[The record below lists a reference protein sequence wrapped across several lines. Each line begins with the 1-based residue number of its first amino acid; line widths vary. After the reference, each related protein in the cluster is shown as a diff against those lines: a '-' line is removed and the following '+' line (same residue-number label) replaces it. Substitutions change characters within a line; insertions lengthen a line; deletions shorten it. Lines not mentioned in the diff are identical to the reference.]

1 MKNISDKT
9 KKHLIISVGLII
21 SIVLIVMIAL
31 QFKKEPVKEVAVPTQ
46 STENSTVAADSL
58 EVKETE
64 NTPAKIS
71 EDTQK
76 GKADVDTGTEQKIQG
91 DVPKKP
97 TQPSSVPT
105 IKPTTDKVEPSE
117 PKDGPSQPTPPSKPT
132 KQEKKT
138 EPKTQTS
145 GGLPGFDNVP
155 DGGANKVTEAGEMY
169 ENGNKIGDMN

>member
-9 KKHLIISVGLII
+9 KKHLIISIGLIV
-21 SIVLIVMIAL
+21 SIALIVMIAL
-31 QFKKEPVKEVAVPTQ
+31 QFKKEPVKEAVVPTQ
-46 STENSTVAADSL
+46 STEKSTVAADSL
-58 EVKETE
+58 KVKETE

-76 GKADVDTGTEQKIQG
+76 SKEAVDAGTEQKIQG

-105 IKPTTDKVEPSE
+105 IKPSTEKIEPSK
-117 PKDGPSQPTPPSKPT
+117 PKDGPSQPTQPSKPT

-155 DGGANKVTEAGEMY
+155 DGGKNQVIDGKSD
-169 ENGNKIGDMN
+169 GDIDKPVGTMD